1 MGPSSHSFSLAR
13 DAWGK
18 LLLSNGAAGGPIP
31 VVPVRAFPFSAP
43 RQGVILCDAAGRELA
58 WIDNL
63 DTLPAEPRN
72 MIEDELARREFVPL
86 IRRIHRVSPR
96 VEPSEWD
103 VETDRGRARF
113 VLNSADDVR
122 RLDDVRA
129 MVIDAHGIRYLIPSL
144 VALDHTSRRILE
156 RYL

>member
-1 MGPSSHSFSLAR
+1 MDPSSHSFSLSR

-18 LLLSNGAAGGPIP
+18 LLLSNGATGGPVP
-31 VVPVRAFPFSAP
+31 VVPIRAFPFSAP
-43 RQGVILCDAAGRELA
+43 RQGVILCDAAGREVA

-63 DTLPAEPRN
+63 DTLPADLRTL
-72 MIEDELARREFVPL
+72 IEEELARREFVPL

-103 VETDRGRARF
+103 VETDRGRACF

-129 MVIDAHGIRYLIPSL
+129 MIIDAHGIRYLIPSL
-144 VALDHTSRRILE
+144 GSLDLTSRRILE

>member
-1 MGPSSHSFSLAR
+1 MDLSSHLFSLSR
-13 DAWGK
+13 DAWGR
-18 LLLSNGAAGGPIP
+18 LLLSNGEPGDPIA
-31 VVPVRAFPFSAP
+31 VVPIRAFPFSAP
-43 RQGVILCDAAGRELA
+43 RQGVILCDAEGREVA
-58 WIDNL
+58 WIANL
-63 DTLPAEPRN
+63 DGLPAELRE
-72 MIEDELARREFVPL
+72 MIEGELARREFVPL

-103 VETDRGRARF
+103 VDTDRGRALF

-129 MVIDAHGIRYLIPSL
+129 MIIDAHGIRYLIPNLASL
-144 VALDHTSRRILE
+144 DAASRRILE